1 MSKPRTRRALPN
13 QRSVTLARRAK
24 LERQYAYRDKLPFV
38 ARNKSGGEFWWN
50 VAPSGE
56 YEDDY
61 QTGKA
66 YAVAFWS
73 ICGGR
78 PTCGIDLG
86 QILFAMHE
94 RPRPRTKAYRRHN
107 GLAGSLSGIE
117 IGFIR
122 TIGDIVDMTVR
133 VPVIVGLGPQG
144 FKRLAKGKKPLS
156 SRETSVRVRMAAKL
170 TGILIDSKQEW
181 NRKQAAART
190 VRCSINRHA
199 AHDPNVE
206 GDAD

>member
-94 RPRPRTKAYRRHN
+94 LPRPRTKAYRRHN

>member
-24 LERQYAYRDKLPFV
+24 LEHQYAYRNKLPFV
-38 ARNKSGGEFWWN
+38 AKAKSGSEFWWN
-50 VAPSGE
+50 VTPSGE

-61 QTGKA
+61 QTGRA
-66 YAVAFWS
+66 YMVAFWS

-94 RPRPRTKAYRRHN
+94 LPRPRTKAYRRHN
-107 GLAGSLSGIE
+107 GLAGNLSGIE

-122 TIGDIVDMTVR
+122 TIGE
-133 VPVIVGLGPQG
+133 IVGHGGRGSRPRRTRPTSLQAPC
-144 FKRLAKGKKPLS
+144 KGKKAALF
-156 SRETSVRVRMAAKL
+156 SRNVRACRDGCEAHR
-170 TGILIDSKQEW
+170 DF
-181 NRKQAAART
+181 AR
-190 VRCSINRHA
+190 
-199 AHDPNVE
+199 
-206 GDAD
+206 

>member
-13 QRSVTLARRAK
+13 QRSARLARRAK

-38 ARNKSGGEFWWN
+38 ARNKSSGEFWWN
-50 VAPSGE
+50 VTPSGR
-56 YEDDY
+56 YEADY

-107 GLAGSLSGIE
+107 GLSGIE
-117 IGFIR
+117 TGFIR
-122 TIGDIVDMTVR
+122 TIGEIVDLAVG
-133 VPVIVGLGPQG
+133 VPVLVGLGPQT

-156 SRETSVRVRMAAKL
+156 SREMSVRVGMAAKL
-170 TGILIDSKQEW
+170 TGILLESKHEQD
-181 NRKQAAART
+181 RKRAAE
-190 VRCSINRHA
+190 INRHA
-199 AHDPNVE
+199 GHDPNVE
-206 GDAD
+206 GGAD

>member
-13 QRSVTLARRAK
+13 QRSVTLARRAN

-107 GLAGSLSGIE
+107 GLSGIE
-117 IGFIR
+117 TGFIR
-122 TIGDIVDMTVR
+122 TIGEIVDIAVG
-133 VPVIVGLGPQG
+133 VSVLVGLGPEY
-144 FKRLAKGKKPLS
+144 LAKGKTGLS
-156 SRETSVRVRMAAKL
+156 SRETSLRIGMAAKL
-170 TGILIDSKQEW
+170 TGILLVATNCARCANCSGIRRVPLYS
-181 NRKQAAART
+181 RPSAADRLRRMPSTAL
-190 VRCSINRHA
+190 
-199 AHDPNVE
+199 
-206 GDAD
+206 

>member
-13 QRSVTLARRAK
+13 QRSVTLARRVK
-24 LERQYAYRDKLPFV
+24 LERQYAYRNKLPFV
-38 ARNKSGGEFWWN
+38 AKAKSGSEFWWN
-50 VAPSGE
+50 VTPSGE

-61 QTGKA
+61 QTGRA

-94 RPRPRTKAYRRHN
+94 LPRPRTKAYRRHD
-107 GLAGSLSGIE
+107 GLSGIE
-117 IGFIR
+117 VGFIR
-122 TIGDIVDMTVR
+122 TVGEIVDMAVG
-133 VPVIVGLGPQG
+133 VPVLVGLGPQV

-181 NRKQAAART
+181 DRKQAAART

-199 AHDPNVE
+199 ANDPNVE

>member
-13 QRSVTLARRAK
+13 QRSVTLARRAN

-56 YEDDY
+56 YEDNY

-94 RPRPRTKAYRRHN
+94 LPRPRTKAYRRHN

-122 TIGDIVDMTVR
+122 TIGDIADMTVR

>member
-1 MSKPRTRRALPN
+1 MSKPRTRRALPS

-24 LERQYAYRDKLPFV
+24 LEHQYAYRNKLPFV
-38 ARNKSGGEFWWN
+38 AKAKSGSEFWWN
-50 VAPSGE
+50 VTPSGE

-61 QTGKA
+61 QTGRA

-94 RPRPRTKAYRRHN
+94 LPRPRTKAYRRHN

-122 TIGDIVDMTVR
+122 TIVKSLDMAVG
-133 VPVIVGLGPQG
+133 VPVLVGLGPQA

-156 SRETSVRVRMAAKL
+156 SREMSVRVGMAAKL
-170 TGILIDSKQEW
+170 TGILLDSKHEW
-181 NRKQAAART
+181 SRKQAAART

-199 AHDPNVE
+199 AHDPNVK